1 MRWIASPCPVRRDAI
16 PTHRKDKKMKV
27 EDVKQITNKA
37 LEELAVSL
45 ESGHS
50 EALTS
55 YLKTMAL
62 FSKYSLN
69 NLFLIARQRPD
80 ARRVAGYQTWRKL
93 GRFVRKGEKGIAII
107 APLIRRKSEIES
119 LDAAEQESI
128 VRGFKVAHI
137 FSEEQTEGEP
147 LPEIGTV
154 TGDPGYYL
162 SHLERFVRENGLEL
176 RYSDE
181 IAPARGMAENGK
193 ITLLPQQTPAE
204 TFATLVHEVAHSE
217 MHFGERRSATTK
229 RIRETEAESVAYVV
243 CSAIGL
249 ETGTASQDYVGLYG
263 GDSKLLLESLQ
274 YIQATA
280 SSILDAIEPRLQQ
293 QAA

>member
-1 MRWIASPCPVRRDAI
+1 
-16 PTHRKDKKMKV
+16 MKV
-27 EDVKQITNKA
+27 EEVKQITNKA
-37 LEELAVSL
+37 LEELAASL
-45 ESGHS
+45 QSGQS
-50 EALTS
+50 EALTA

-176 RYSDE
+176 RYSHE
-181 IAPARGMAENGK
+181 IAPPRGMAERGK
-193 ITLLPQQTPAE
+193 ITLLPEQTSAE
-204 TFATLVHEVAHSE
+204 TFSTLVHEVAHSE
-217 MHFGERRSATTK
+217 MHFGDRRAQSTN
-229 RIRETEAESVAYVV
+229 RIRPSYADYVAFVV
-243 CSAIGL
+243 CSPIGL
-249 ETGTASQDYVGLYG
+249 ETGTA
-263 GDSKLLLESLQ
+263 
-274 YIQATA
+274 
-280 SSILDAIEPRLQQ
+280 
-293 QAA
+293 

>member
-1 MRWIASPCPVRRDAI
+1 
-16 PTHRKDKKMKV
+16 MKV
-27 EDVKQITNKA
+27 EEVKQITNKA
-37 LEELAVSL
+37 LEELAASL

-50 EALTS
+50 ETLTS
-55 YLKTMAL
+55 YLKAMAL

-107 APLIRRKSEIES
+107 APLIRRKPEVENLKSAEEES
-119 LDAAEQESI
+119 VVS
-128 VRGFKVAHI
+128 GFKVAHI
-137 FSEEQTEGEP
+137 FAEEQTDGEAV
-147 LPEIGTV
+147 PEIGCV

-162 SHLERFVRENGLEL
+162 SRLEEFVRQNGIEL

-181 IAPARGMAENGK
+181 IAPARGMAEKGK
-193 ITLLPQQTPAE
+193 ITLLPEQTPAE

-217 MHFGERRSATTK
+217 MHFGERRSETTK
-229 RIRETEAESVAYVV
+229 RIRETEAESAAYVV

-249 ETGTASQDYVGLYG
+249 ENGTAAQDYVGLYG

-274 YIQATA
+274 FIQQTANRILTAIAPENSATP
-280 SSILDAIEPRLQQ
+280 D
-293 QAA
+293 